1 MSLPLWREG
10 GVGGASAS
18 SHRQPGNLT
27 PHPARWG
34 PVHPVPNPHQEHK
47 QGVGGLQRRR
57 GGGSPGRGVGGPR
70 GTLRGKERGRG
81 GEGRGG
87 AAGGRSEVAVRRAVG
102 AGRAAGLRLPFLPEL
117 GAAARGRKGSGGAAE
132 DPPAPP
138 NGVGVEKGSWAGR
151 AALGRASGL
160 ALEARG
166 AGRDGG
172 VWAAGLR
179 SWSAGGRLGSAKVP
193 SRKRGLRRESG
204 AGLPG
209 PGRASA
215 GGVPVR
221 GEHVRASGG
230 GQRPEPR
237 PPRGTS
243 RPRGRRR
250 ARGWAGATQTAARR
264 GDPGGHESHPPGR
277 GGALSPGRC
286 WRPRWGS
293 AGGVGGSAPR
303 RRTPRQAAG
312 REGRKPHTP
321 GRRRASAAALTP
333 GVAPRECERATHSCP
348 RRFSGG
354 PSGPGG

>member
-1 MSLPLWREG
+1 M
-10 GVGGASAS
+10 GGA
-18 SHRQPGNLT
+18 
-27 PHPARWG
+27 
-34 PVHPVPNPHQEHK
+34 
-47 QGVGGLQRRR
+47 QGGAW
-57 GGGSPGRGVGGPR
+57 
-70 GTLRGKERGRG
+70 
-81 GEGRGG
+81 EGRGG
-87 AAGGRSEVAVRRAVG
+87 LCGAKSGGGVEKEGEGPPAGDRRSPCGGRW
-102 AGRAAGLRLPFLPEL
+102 GRGGPRGLRLPFLPEL

-277 GGALSPGRC
+277 GGCPEPRAVLAAAVGVSWGCGRGRAPTEDPAAGCGTGREETAHARAPPGL
-286 WRPRWGS
+286 
-293 AGGVGGSAPR
+293 GGCADPR
-303 RRTPRQAAG
+303 RR
-312 REGRKPHTP
+312 
-321 GRRRASAAALTP
+321 
-333 GVAPRECERATHSCP
+333 PRECERATHSCP